1 MACVFYEQC
10 TIQPPQPSVPPTLTI
25 RSLRKTREQPQMTR
39 KTTSTVSKRGVTALT
54 KQSTSSQG
62 IFTRILLA
70 IPSIVLIA
78 LAVLSSSPLWY
89 ARQVFHSQTIH
100 DHPQYASLWV
110 RVPYGLLCFF
120 GSLILLTILLYFC
133 IPLWMFLKHRTMH
146 HLKQSTTHHPG
157 TSLFFVEIGGLLV
170 LAVGALML
178 FIMLPLYGMYRY
190 NTRATLTPSTA
201 AQSPSP
207 ATPAT
212 TA

>member
-1 MACVFYEQC
+1 M
-10 TIQPPQPSVPPTLTI
+10 S
-25 RSLRKTREQPQMTR
+25 RKTI
-39 KTTSTVSKRGVTALT
+39 STVSKRGVTSRT
-54 KQSTSSQG
+54 NQSTSSQG
-62 IFTRILLA
+62 IYSRIRLV

-89 ARQVFHSQTIH
+89 AHQVFHSQTIH

-110 RVPYGLLCFF
+110 RVPYGLLCFL
-120 GSLILLTILLYFC
+120 GSLILLAILLYFC
-133 IPLWMFLKHRTMH
+133 IPVWMYLKRG
-146 HLKQSTTHHPG
+146 TTHYP
-157 TSLFFVEIGGLLV
+157 SLFFVEIGGLLV
-170 LAVGALML
+170 LAVSALML

-207 ATPAT
+207 AIPVT

>member
-1 MACVFYEQC
+1 M
-10 TIQPPQPSVPPTLTI
+10 S
-25 RSLRKTREQPQMTR
+25 RKTI
-39 KTTSTVSKRGVTALT
+39 STVSKRGVTSRT
-54 KQSTSSQG
+54 NQSTSSQG
-62 IFTRILLA
+62 IYSRIRLV

-89 ARQVFHSQTIH
+89 AHQVFHSQTIH

-110 RVPYGLLCFF
+110 RVPYGLLCFV
-120 GSLILLTILLYFC
+120 GSLILLAILLYFC
-133 IPLWMFLKHRTMH
+133 IPVWMYLKRG
-146 HLKQSTTHHPG
+146 TTHYS
-157 TSLFFVEIGGLLV
+157 SLFFVEIGGLLV
-170 LAVGALML
+170 LAVSALML

-207 ATPAT
+207 AIPVT